1 MGCGVSRPEVPP
13 LVAQPSPAAAPLIAK
28 ATTADGE
35 LKLMFSQK
43 KLDGFF
49 GDYTHFFKT
58 SAGEEIVRYKRSQGY
73 AYVNDNAT
81 MPIYHNE
88 SLVALLK
95 HGDQYSY
102 RKGHGQAV
110 LYGLQPPE
118 GASGHATVVQE
129 GVTLHALYEIRI
141 TTPEADLKRFS
152 FKDGIGMY
160 AAGANGTFA
169 AAPSLVHKD
178 GKWGEHFVENGR
190 GECVAQCSWLSWVTV
205 AANVDTTL
213 IVVLYAVREEY
224 WKALEDA

>member
-1 MGCGVSRPEVPP
+1 
-13 LVAQPSPAAAPLIAK
+13 
-28 ATTADGE
+28 
-35 LKLMFSQK
+35 
-43 KLDGFF
+43 
-49 GDYTHFFKT
+49 
-58 SAGEEIVRYKRSQGY
+58 
-73 AYVNDNAT
+73 
-81 MPIYHNE
+81 
-88 SLVALLK
+88 LK

>member
-1 MGCGVSRPEVPP
+1 MRNFCLRRDFHLSCLFLDACGACNQS
-13 LVAQPSPAAAPLIAK
+13 AQAEPA
-28 ATTADGE
+28 
-35 LKLMFSQK
+35 
-43 KLDGFF
+43 
-49 GDYTHFFKT
+49 
-58 SAGEEIVRYKRSQGY
+58 
-73 AYVNDNAT
+73 
-81 MPIYHNE
+81 YHNE

-178 GKWGEHFVENGR
+178 GKWGKYFVENGR

-224 WKALEDA
+224 WSALEDV